1 MNMKDNAAKPIL
13 AAVFAAAVLSALAA
27 AMPGDLNVRDFG
39 AKGDGVTDDTAAFTA
54 AGAAMSRHSDAESK
68 SFGQRYRKK
77 KSGAKD
83 GPCRRLVVPK
93 GRYLVSGPA
102 FFRNDAFVVGEDGAE
117 IVGAN
122 PSNDVFYVLGAYRAR
137 FENLSFSGGRSHIKV
152 ETLNKESANIRV
164 TGCTFRGSSA
174 PAFFSPSLGI
184 DKKGVGEWKFDAETG
199 RFSRDDR
206 YLSPKLSRNNHSSLI
221 AIDNCAFENCA
232 GAIDMNPDGAVVRN
246 CRIAMTPGT
255 TAAAIRT
262 TLLHAYG
269 LDIVHC
275 AGSAAIEAAGSIK
288 LWFEDSS
295 VTTADGSGARVLR
308 GRMMNP
314 AQVSHVVVADVRTD
328 AGLAKDGAICS
339 FTDGGF
345 PAIAALVRVTAEGPN
360 KVPAFTFGPEETGAA
375 FDVSRKIKTWEPD
388 RFFSY
393 GIRDCGANIAAPSGY
408 ARRFVREVPDWAAKA
423 GGAKCRVERPKLRG
437 NAVRERLEPKWNV
450 GFRTRE
456 LDRDTVIECG
466 GVAALGGLDD
476 DCPWFVVKKGV
487 RAVFRN
493 LQVCGG
499 KSFVVVEDG
508 GEAYVDSCFSYDSAG
523 PVFVCERGGR
533 LVVDCGVYYC
543 ARLYEGEGD
552 AFLRSIWFRF
562 TDVVPWE
569 EELKSGTAIVNRG
582 RLVLWDV
589 LGVPS
594 VFSRF
599 EKSFASKPPVA
610 EYEMRW
616 IDNYGDMSTRMFRFG
631 SEYGGIVPVYHFGKA
646 RTVIEGHYAGYWNRS
661 VPDTPVMCDSPSADA
676 RIFGTSFNLYRQH
689 LKRIEMLWQ
698 DHSGERRRVPKAKM
712 SFTCPLPEPEDDGSA
727 SSAAE
732 NETAKWQ
739 AEIDR
744 ASASG
749 GGVVSVPAG
758 VHRVGGLELRS
769 NVELRLEEGAVL
781 EALYGLENY
790 RVVKLPYSEG
800 DWSAIVM
807 GLNVTNAAVTGDGM
821 IDGRGALWPPTP
833 KGFKGCHEGLRPR
846 GLFFAYSKDIR
857 LEGYTLRNTACWGQV
872 FKNCDGVTAR
882 GITVFNHGNQN
893 NDGFDIEARN
903 VLIENCV
910 LDTNDDQFCIKS
922 NDPGFTVENVTI
934 RNCVARGQ
942 ASAFKIGTATRGV
955 VRHVRVE
962 NLRCEPTHGIF
973 SRYADGTPAKYLYH
987 LGVYYH
993 PETYPYGFGLIGIAV
1008 ECVDGGCVEDVVVDG
1023 VTFVDGFK
1031 IPIFVRADRRAH
1043 HHADDGLKRGGHNV
1057 LKDVVIRNVKGYVIG
1072 PTASSITGTKDFR
1085 VQNVL
1090 LENIDIVQPGA
1101 GEAAGRLAAEDPAPY
1116 RENCYPSPDIYF
1128 PGILPAYGLYVDYA
1142 DGVELKNV
1150 RFRTLAEGPVE
1161 LRPEIVRTGR

>member
-1 MNMKDNAAKPIL
+1 MKRNKAKSIL
-13 AAVFAAAVLSALAA
+13 AAVVVAAALPALAG

-54 AGAAMSRHSDAESK
+54 AGLALCRHADAEAEVL
-68 SFGQRYRKK
+68 GQRNRKQ

-83 GPCRRLVVPK
+83 GPRRRLVVPK

-102 FFRNDAFVVGEDGAE
+102 FFSSDAFVVGEDGAE
-117 IVGAN
+117 IVGAS
-122 PSNDVFYVLGAYRAR
+122 PSNDIFYVQAAYRAR

-152 ETLNKESANIRV
+152 ETLNKESANVRV

-174 PAFFSPSLGI
+174 PAFLSPSLGI
-184 DKKGVGEWKFDAETG
+184 DKKGVGEWTFDAQTG
-199 RFSRDDR
+199 RFVRDER
-206 YLSPKLSRNNHSSLI
+206 YLSPKLSGNNHSSLI
-221 AIDNCAFENCA
+221 VIDNCVFESCA
-232 GAIDMNPDGAVVRN
+232 GAIKMNPDGSVVRN
-246 CRIAMTPGT
+246 CRIAMAPGA
-255 TAAAIRT
+255 TAAAVMSKLI
-262 TLLHAYG
+262 HAYG
-269 LDIVHC
+269 LEITHC
-275 AGSAAIEAAGSIK
+275 AGSAAFEVDGNLN

-308 GRMMNP
+308 GRVMNP
-314 AQVSHVVVADVRTD
+314 AQVSQVVVADVRTD
-328 AGLAKDGAICS
+328 AGLAKGGAICS
-339 FTDGGF
+339 FTGGF
-345 PAIAALVRVTAEGPN
+345 PANAALVRVTAEGPN
-360 KVPAFTFGPEETGAA
+360 KVAAFAFGPEETEEA
-375 FDVSRKIKTWEPD
+375 FDACRRIKTWEVD

-393 GIRDCGANIAAPSGY
+393 GIRDCGANISAPSGY

-423 GGAKCRVERPKLRG
+423 GGAKCRMECLRPSGRV
-437 NAVRERLEPKWNV
+437 VRERLEPKWHAA
-450 GFRTRE
+450 FRTRE
-456 LDRDTVIECG
+456 LDRNTVIECG
-466 GVAALGGLDD
+466 GVAALAGVSDD
-476 DCPWFVVKKGV
+476 IPWFVVKKGV
-487 RAVFRN
+487 QAVFRN
-493 LQVCGG
+493 LQVRGG

-523 PVFVCERGGR
+523 PVFVCEKGGR
-533 LVVDCGVYYC
+533 LVVDNGVYYS

-562 TDVVPWE
+562 TDVVPSDQ
-569 EELKSGTAIVNRG
+569 ELKSGTGVVNRG
-582 RLVLWDV
+582 RLVLWDI
-589 LGVPS
+589 LGVPT

-616 IDNYGDMSTRMFRFG
+616 IDNYGDMSTRMFRYG
-631 SEYGGIVPVYHFGKA
+631 SESGGIVPVYHFGKA

-676 RIFGTSFNLYRQH
+676 RIFCTSFSLYRQH

-698 DHSGERRRVPKAKM
+698 DPSGARRRVPKAKM

-769 NVELRLEEGAVL
+769 NVELRLEKGAVL

-807 GLNVTNAAVTGDGM
+807 GLNVTNAAVTGDGT

-846 GLFFAYSKDIR
+846 GLFFAYSKDVR

-893 NDGFDIEARN
+893 NDGFDIEAKN

-934 RNCVARGQ
+934 RNCTARGQ

-962 NLRCEPTHGIF
+962 NLRCEPTRGIF

-987 LGVYYH
+987 LGVYHH

-1043 HHADDGLKRGGHNV
+1043 HHADDGLRRGQHNV
-1057 LKDVVIRNVKGYVIG
+1057 LRDVVIRNVRGYVIG

-1090 LENIDIVQPGA
+1090 LENIDVVQPGA
-1101 GEAAGRLAAEDPAPY
+1101 GETAGRLAAEDPAPC